1 MLLIHILIILSVI
14 IIAYLLLTYG
24 ITLLL
29 ANVPRRPIHDIPDWG
44 KTEDIRIPTVNGKK
58 LECWVVYPEE
68 KTSKNNLAII
78 LVHGWGRNRGRMVS
92 RARIY
97 GRYGYTTILIS
108 VRDHG
113 KSDKEI
119 TGMSILK
126 FSQDL
131 NSCVNWWGKPVIITG
146 HSIGAGASIIVA
158 AQNPLVKGVIA
169 EAPPYA
175 FLHSLKYVYKPIL
188 KWTTPL
194 FLPGIKLIAFIKFR
208 NHSKQEF
215 SPLDAATCIAVPT
228 LLIHGKDDDIL
239 PHEHTYHLQEE
250 ISNSQLW
257 IPEAI
262 DHYNI
267 EEHPN
272 YPNQVISFIE
282 SNFFL
287 EKVRKENLIKE

>member
-1 MLLIHILIILSVI
+1 MI
-14 IIAYLLLTYG
+14 IIQVLITIFAIIIGYLILTYS
-24 ITLLL
+24 IALLL
-29 ANVPRRPIHDIPDWG
+29 ANFPRRSVNDYPDWG
-44 KTEDIRIPTVNGKK
+44 ITEDLRIPTAKGKK
-58 LECWVVYPEE
+58 IESWIVYPKE
-68 KTSKNNLAII
+68 KTDKNKPAII

-97 GRYGYTTILIS
+97 GEQGYTTILIS

-131 NSCVNWWGKPVIITG
+131 DFCVNWWGKPVIITG
-146 HSIGAGASIIVA
+146 HSIGAGASLIVA
-158 AQNPLVKGVIA
+158 GRNSLVKGVIA

-175 FLHSLKYVYKPIL
+175 FLQHLKYVYKPIL
-188 KWTTPL
+188 KWSTPL

-208 NHSKQEF
+208 NHSKEEY
-215 SPLDAATCIAVPT
+215 SPLDAAPRITVPT

-239 PHEHTYHLQEE
+239 PHEYTYHLQKE
-250 ISNSQLW
+250 ISHSQIW
-257 IPEAI
+257 IPDGV

-267 EEHPN
+267 EEHPD
-272 YPNQVISFIE
+272 YANQVIRFIE
-282 SNFFL
+282 TNFAS
-287 EKVRKENLIKE
+287 KM

>member
-1 MLLIHILIILSVI
+1 VHPIHILISICAT
-14 IIAYLLLTYG
+14 IIAYLILTYS

-29 ANVPRRPIHDIPDWG
+29 ANLPRRSVNDAPDWG
-44 KTEDIRIPTVNGKK
+44 MMEDIQIPTVQGKK
-58 LECWVVYPEE
+58 LECWVVYPQE
-68 KTSKNNLAII
+68 KNPKNDLAVV

-97 GRYGYTTILIS
+97 GKYGLTTILFS

-113 KSDKEI
+113 NSDKEI

-146 HSIGAGASIIVA
+146 HSIGAGAAMIVA
-158 AQNPLVKGVIA
+158 AKNSLVKGVIA

-175 FLHSLKYVYKPIL
+175 FLHSLKYVYRPIL
-188 KWTTPL
+188 KWTTHF

-208 NHSKQEF
+208 KYSKEEF
-215 SPLDAATCIAVPT
+215 SPFDAAAKITVPT
-228 LLIHGKDDDIL
+228 MLIHGTKDDIL
-239 PHEHTYHLQEE
+239 PHEHTYQLQKV
-250 ISNSQLW
+250 IRNSELW
-257 IPEAI
+257 TPDTT

-267 EEHPN
+267 EEHPD
-272 YPNQVISFIE
+272 YPNRIISFIE
-282 SNFFL
+282 SKFGS
-287 EKVRKENLIKE
+287 